1 MAVRITPPLD
11 KTEAMLTD
19 ILTVIMSGDRAAFI
33 VPSGAG
39 ELILARIR
47 TMISRKRRRLKSM
60 GKKVKYFTLQASIHP
75 ETHDGKRMDC
85 IIVWRQVTVTHSMS
99 EQLEDLLANG

>member
-1 MAVRITPPLD
+1 MAVRITPDLS

-19 ILTVIMSGDRAAFI
+19 ILTIIMSGERAAFL
-33 VPSGAG
+33 VPAGAG

-60 GKKVKYFTLQASIHP
+60 GKKVKHFTLQSSIHP

-85 IIVWRQVTVTHSMS
+85 IIVWRQVTVTHAMS